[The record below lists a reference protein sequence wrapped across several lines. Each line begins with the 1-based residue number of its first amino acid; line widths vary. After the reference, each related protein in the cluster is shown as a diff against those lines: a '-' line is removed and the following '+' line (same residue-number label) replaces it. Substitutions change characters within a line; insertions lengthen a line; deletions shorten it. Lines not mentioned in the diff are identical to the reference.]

1 MKCSFQSYGTEVIVG
16 DTAVVS
22 VMTEGENQE
31 SEVTTEAQK
40 SSMTWSSS
48 LCIFPN
54 GNKTQTKR
62 SNSAEVFL

>member
-54 GNKTQTKR
+54 GNKTQPKR